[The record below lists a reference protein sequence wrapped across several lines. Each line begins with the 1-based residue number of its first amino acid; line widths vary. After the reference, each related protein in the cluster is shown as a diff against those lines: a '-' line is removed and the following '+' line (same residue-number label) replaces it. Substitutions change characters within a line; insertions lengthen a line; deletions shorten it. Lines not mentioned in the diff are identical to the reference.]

1 MATGPRVTLQPI
13 PLNLAA
19 NVGGI
24 WLTST
29 TAGYDTGSPGGT
41 QTAWSTTLG
50 VMIPN
55 PTPGA
60 VMLAYACG
68 ATAAGAWQ
76 VLVGDLI
83 GTTGQVAP
91 ATDIAGTIAASTAGW
106 LGPWSPATF
115 NQQAP
120 TQVTYA
126 GAINTTAL
134 TAAAQGCVV
143 IDFTTTT
150 TLAVRAYSVIPVSP

>member
-13 PLNLAA
+13 PFNLNPNGPGLFITAA
-19 NVGGI
+19 
-24 WLTST
+24 S
-29 TAGYDTGSPGGT
+29 AGYDLGSPSAI
-41 QTAWSTTLG
+41 TAWSGQLG

-55 PTPGA
+55 NGQ
-60 VMLAYACG
+60 VMLGFACG
-68 ATAAGAWQ
+68 ATLAGAYQ

-83 GTTGQVAP
+83 GNTGQVAP
-91 ATDIAGTIAASTAGW
+91 ATLEAGSIAANTVGW
-106 LGPWSPATF
+106 LGPWNAATY

-120 TQVTYA
+120 TLVTYA

-143 IDFTTTT
+143 VDFTTTT
-150 TLAVRAYSVIPVSP
+150 TLALRAYQLIPA